1 MTLKEL
7 IIRTVDELVA
17 AGKTEFTTAEIC
29 ETALQIDPTRKR
41 RSVLGTLP
49 GLVVGRSHPVYTIED
64 QFLDK
69 VGHGIYKIYQ
79 PPEEKKTSR
88 TRKRKRR

>member
-1 MTLKEL
+1 MMTLKDLVKE
-7 IIRTVDELVA
+7 TVIKLSVN
-17 AGKTEFTTAEIC
+17 GKTEFTTAEIC

-64 QFLDK
+64 QFLEK
-69 VGHGIYKIYQ
+69 VGHGVYRIYQ
-79 PPEEKKTSR
+79 PPEKKTS
-88 TRKRKRR
+88 RKRKRR